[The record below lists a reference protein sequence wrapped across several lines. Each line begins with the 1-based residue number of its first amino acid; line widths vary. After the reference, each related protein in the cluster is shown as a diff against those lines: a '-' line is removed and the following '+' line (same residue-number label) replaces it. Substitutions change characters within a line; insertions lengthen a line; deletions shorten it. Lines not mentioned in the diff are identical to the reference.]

1 MLTDPPDHI
10 TVIIPTFNRAHTLE
24 RALNSVFSQTRIPD
38 QVIVVDD
45 GSTDHSGDLI
55 RERFPR
61 VDYIR
66 QPNRGV
72 SVARNTG
79 IRQASNQQDDAW
91 IALLDSDDEWLPE
104 KLEKQLAAWQQQR
117 QYRLIHSDEIWI
129 RRGQRVN
136 AMKKHRKRGGYI
148 FQYCLPRCVISP
160 SAVLLKRGLL
170 RQTGLFEESLPVC
183 EDYDLWLR
191 ICHREAVL
199 MVDEPLIIKYGGHH
213 DQLSRKLRAMDRFRV
228 QALQRCLQLGT
239 LSDADR
245 RACIDMLLHKL
256 DILIQGAAK
265 RGRHTDIIHYQQ
277 IRQRYSAI
285 DADIDTA
292 GLAQ

>member
-1 MLTDPPDHI
+1 MHTDPPGHI

-24 RALNSVFSQTRIPD
+24 RALNSVFSQTRAPN

-45 GSTDHSGDLI
+45 GSTDHTCSLI

-61 VDYIR
+61 VDYIH

-79 IRQASNQQDDAW
+79 IRLASNQQDDAW

-104 KLEKQLAAWQQQR
+104 KLEKQLAAWKCHSHH
-117 QYRLIHSDEIWI
+117 RLIHSDEIWI
-129 RRGQRVN
+129 RRGHRVN

-148 FQYCLPRCVISP
+148 FQHCLPRCVISP
-160 SAVLLKRGLL
+160 SAVLLQRSLL
-170 RQTGLFEESLPVC
+170 RQTGLFDESLPVC

-191 ICHREAVL
+191 ICHHEAVL

-213 DQLSRKLRAMDRFRV
+213 DQLSRKLWAMDRFRV
-228 QALQRCLQLGT
+228 KALQRCLELGT
-239 LSDADR
+239 LGEADH
-245 RACIDMLLHKL
+245 RACIDMLLQKL
-256 DILIQGAAK
+256 DILIQGAVK
-265 RGRHTDIIHYQQ
+265 RSRNADIIHYQ
-277 IRQRYSAI
+277 
-285 DADIDTA
+285 
-292 GLAQ
+292 